1 MFDAD
6 MNGKIEPAEVYAMA
20 SKDMED
26 PEKGKAFMMEMDSN
40 LRTYCGVPQRP
51 VPTSVV
57 TEARVEAEA
66 VAEMEGLGANRRQRQ
81 YKNMN
86 ENMKKMKNKMK
97 KMGKSGKNK
106 MKGMMKKAGMRA
118 MFKKMAKMD
127 TNGDLSVSP
136 TEMGEMMHKGE
147 RKLCMKYK
155 KMARKE
161 LA

>member
-1 MFDAD
+1 MFDVD

-81 YKNMN
+81 NN
-86 ENMKKMKNKMK
+86 NMKKMKNKMK

>member
-81 YKNMN
+81 NKNM
-86 ENMKKMKNKMK
+86 
-97 KMGKSGKNK
+97 
-106 MKGMMKKAGMRA
+106 
-118 MFKKMAKMD
+118 
-127 TNGDLSVSP
+127 
-136 TEMGEMMHKGE
+136 
-147 RKLCMKYK
+147 
-155 KMARKE
+155 
-161 LA
+161 